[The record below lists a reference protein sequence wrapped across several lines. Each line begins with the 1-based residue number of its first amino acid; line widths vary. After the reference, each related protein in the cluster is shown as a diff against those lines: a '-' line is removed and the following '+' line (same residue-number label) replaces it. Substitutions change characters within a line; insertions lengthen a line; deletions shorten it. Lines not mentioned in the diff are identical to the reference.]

1 MIIGSSIFRL
11 LFRIDNKVSSMTEDA
26 FVPFS
31 ALEIPFSAKFIVIYV
46 IFSILYY
53 KGGTYRDG

>member
-1 MIIGSSIFRL
+1 MA
-11 LFRIDNKVSSMTEDA
+11 EDA

-31 ALEIPFSAKFIVIYV
+31 ALEIPFSAKFIVIYM

-53 KGGTYRDG
+53 KGGTYKNG